1 MTHEKPAAST
11 VKLPLLFQCLAN
23 AVQLVRGRRKA
34 SAHTELQGPAAVC
47 VLEGARC
54 RLAGFTVEGRK
65 GSGVTV
71 HNLAQHVFTNVGS
84 REIMCFRT
92 QAFPSLRLLV
102 QVIFAHCGHN
112 ATAVVVLQPFSA
124 DIAAS
129 ACDDVAGPSAIRFP
143 ENLRGGH
150 LRPVTRHFAV
160 GGIDV
165 TGGWYMRRFVG
176 NASHIFP
183 DAPVVHLK
191 CKFAKS
197 LFIFR
202 FQNVVDK
209 GSLQRNRRICH
220 HNCCHGQFGIG
231 WVEDGLAAAMSAFDV
246 NFAVLA
252 GKPKIVLAVVARV
265 LVCGR
270 MQISTNISHV

>member
-11 VKLPLLFQCLAN
+11 VKLPLLFQCLVN

-34 SAHTELQGPAAVC
+34 SAHTELQGPAEVC

-54 RLAGFTVEGRK
+54 CLVGFTVEGCK

-71 HNLAQHVFTNVGS
+71 HNLAQHVVTDVSSG
-84 REIMCFRT
+84 EIMCFRT

-102 QVIFAHCGHN
+102 QAIFAHCCN
-112 ATAVVVLQPFSA
+112 DATAIVVLQPFSA
-124 DIAAS
+124 DIVAG
-129 ACDDVAGPSAIRFP
+129 ACNDIAGPSAIRFL
-143 ENLRGGH
+143 ENLHGGH
-150 LRPVTRHFAV
+150 LRAVTWHFAV
-160 GGIDV
+160 GRIDV
-165 TGGWYMRRFVG
+165 TGGWYTRRFVG

-183 DAPVVHLK
+183 DAPVVCLK
-191 CKFAKS
+191 CKFAKL
-197 LFIFR
+197 LFVFR

-220 HNCCHGQFGIG
+220 HDCCHGQFGIR
-231 WVEDGLAAAMSAFDV
+231 WVEDGLAAVMSAFDV
-246 NFAVLA
+246 NFVVLA

-265 LVCGR
+265 LVCG
-270 MQISTNISHV
+270 